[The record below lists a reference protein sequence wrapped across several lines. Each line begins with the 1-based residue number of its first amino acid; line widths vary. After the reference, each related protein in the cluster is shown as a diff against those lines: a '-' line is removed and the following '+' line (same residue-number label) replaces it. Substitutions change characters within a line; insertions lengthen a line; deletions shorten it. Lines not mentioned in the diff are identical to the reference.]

1 MKCQK
6 AENAVGGLLAKKRTG
21 KLECSSC
28 KRLHHPFSP
37 FQHCRFPRSFSA
49 IHPPP
54 PLCSHQA

>member
-28 KRLHHPFSP
+28 KRLQPPFSP
-37 FQHCRFPRSFSA
+37 FSA
-49 IHPPP
+49 LQIPKVV
-54 PLCSHQA
+54 